1 MKKTICDFCGK
12 EFDLWDTQEDF
23 GFSYRVGYGS
33 KFDECDIDVD
43 LCTDCFDK
51 MMDEYI
57 LPRCQNKVVK
67 IPDDR

>member
-12 EFDLWDTQEDF
+12 EFDLWD
-23 GFSYRVGYGS
+23 
-33 KFDECDIDVD
+33 IDVN
-43 LCTDCFDK
+43 LCTDCFNK

-57 LPRCQNKVVK
+57 LPRCKNKVVK